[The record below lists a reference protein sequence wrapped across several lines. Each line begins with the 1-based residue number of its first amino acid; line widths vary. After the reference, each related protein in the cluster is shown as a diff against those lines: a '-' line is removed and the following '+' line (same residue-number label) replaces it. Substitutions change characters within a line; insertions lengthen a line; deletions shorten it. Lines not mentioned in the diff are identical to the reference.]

1 MDPKDVR
8 RLWEE
13 LNKHQLGPDTARRWM
28 ERPQVPELAAFS
40 VVALR
45 EAGQRV
51 LLRDRQLLLTD
62 WLAQVRS
69 DVYGGSGRA
78 GPATR
83 QTLERNADRL
93 RSEPTS
99 AETQLWDA
107 LRKGVAGQTFKRQVP
122 KHGYILD
129 FYCPGAK
136 LAVELDGSS
145 HREAARHD
153 QRRDE
158 ILLANRI
165 LTLRFRNEQV
175 RNDLDGLLATVADQV
190 KTRARARRKP
200 PTSSRPPQPTPEES
214 RPVKSPPTPASA
226 RFQPR
231 RVVIPPARRAFWC
244 SPCGRTFVAPVSPQ
258 PICRTHPGT
267 PVKRL
272 CVNRDKRFATVGDLC
287 NTCAQV
293 HGVARDAADSK
304 EPFGQRKHRA
314 RKIF

>member
-1 MDPKDVR
+1 MDPDDVR

-13 LNKHQLGPDTARRWM
+13 LNKHQLGPDSARRWM

-40 VVALR
+40 AVALR

-51 LLRDRQLLLTD
+51 LQRDGQLLLTA
-62 WLAQVRS
+62 WQSQVRA
-69 DVYGGSGRA
+69 DVYGGTGRA
-78 GPATR
+78 GPAIR
-83 QTLERNADRL
+83 QTLERNAERL
-93 RSEPTS
+93 RSEPTP
-99 AETQLWDA
+99 AETHLWEA
-107 LRKGVAGQTFKRQVP
+107 LLKRVAGHAFKRQVP

-129 FYCPGAK
+129 FYCPAAK

-145 HREAARHD
+145 HREVARHD

-165 LTLRFRNEQV
+165 LTLRFRNDQVWNDLGGVVATIEEQV
-175 RNDLDGLLATVADQV
+175 KV
-190 KTRARARRKP
+190 RAQARRKP
-200 PTSSRPPQPTPEES
+200 TASSRPPQQTAVE
-214 RPVKSPPTPASA
+214 PPATKPASTSA
-226 RFQPR
+226 RGRSKPE
-231 RVVIPPARRAFWC
+231 RVVIPPVRRAFWC
-244 SPCGRTFVAPVSPQ
+244 SPCGRTFVAAVSPQ

-287 NTCAQV
+287 KTCAQV
-293 HGVARDAADSK
+293 RGVALGAADSK
-304 EPFGQRKHRA
+304 EPFGQRRHRT